1 MFSYLNSLTFPT
13 LLNHEDFTVTI
24 KDGKQIIF
32 LIPIYLAAEAVHLA
46 CREKGGFE
54 IVLKS
59 TTMLEGSFIRE
70 HDGVGEVLSN
80 YISLGWPPS
89 VLI

>member
-46 CREKGGFE
+46 SREKGGFE
-54 IVLKS
+54 IVLIINS
-59 TTMLEGSFIRE
+59 
-70 HDGVGEVLSN
+70 
-80 YISLGWPPS
+80 
-89 VLI
+89 